1 MPRTLY
7 GLLVGIDHYR
17 RPVPPLGV
25 CVNDVVVQLS
35 APDLP
40 FGGVGMAGFGRYHGR
55 AGFEAFSNL
64 KSVLR
69 RHLWPEPPL
78 RTVPHSE
85 GKLRWI
91 ERLM

>member
-1 MPRTLY
+1 
-7 GLLVGIDHYR
+7 
-17 RPVPPLGV
+17 
-25 CVNDVVVQLS
+25 LS

-55 AGFEAFSNL
+55 AGFELFSNM

-85 GKLRWI
+85 AKLRWI